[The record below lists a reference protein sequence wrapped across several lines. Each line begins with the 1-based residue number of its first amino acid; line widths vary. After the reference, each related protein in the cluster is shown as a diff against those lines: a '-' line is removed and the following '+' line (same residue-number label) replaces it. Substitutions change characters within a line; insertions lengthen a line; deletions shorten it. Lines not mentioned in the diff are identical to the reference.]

1 MSIETLNAL
10 DSSTNSHVAFASV
23 DTPVKFI
30 GPRSSPRTVV
40 WGERSMKSQR
50 RTSVAEDRRKP
61 ARRTAIQ
68 CRVARSSFDRSRPDK
83 TEMTYGRP
91 GVAVSRATSQVPAMV
106 PDGRLSKALVGWT
119 IVLGTGFGLFGS
131 MLANSGESLNQPP
144 APAFAS
150 YSTQ

>member
-10 DSSTNSHVAFASV
+10 DSSTNSHVALASV
-23 DTPVKFI
+23 DTPVKFM

-61 ARRTAIQ
+61 ARR
-68 CRVARSSFDRSRPDK
+68 VARSSFDRSRPDK
-83 TEMTYGRP
+83 TEMSYGRP

-144 APAFAS
+144 APTFAS